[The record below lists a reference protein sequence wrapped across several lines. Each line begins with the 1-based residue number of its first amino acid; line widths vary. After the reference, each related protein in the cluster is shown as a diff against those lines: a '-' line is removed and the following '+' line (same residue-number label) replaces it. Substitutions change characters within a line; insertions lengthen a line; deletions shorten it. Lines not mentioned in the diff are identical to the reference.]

1 MKKILLTFAL
11 LTSFLLSC
19 NSEAVAEEPPIFNEP
34 DGTQMNPMPANPANP
49 YDTAGRVQ
57 IDIFNTYLMMNTVN
71 DTTITK
77 ISQSI
82 KDLALA
88 NTDLM
93 LLNEGYTTTDV
104 SAEEI
109 EQILQDPDTK
119 LETVITASPLT
130 LAAKTELKIFIDA
143 VKQLENE
150 EYDVIYKYILSFE
163 FSVMENT
170 HFNNFDK
177 RVLLLTSS
185 VIRHWS
191 YSMRKREDKDWSKS
205 TGNHTGVVKGAILS
219 PYTAVTTSLVSTI
232 AQNKNVIS
240 R

>member
-1 MKKILLTFAL
+1 MKKIVLTFVL
-11 LTSFLLSC
+11 LASLLISC
-19 NSEAVAEEPPIFNEP
+19 NSEAVAEEPPVLTEP
-34 DGTQMNPMPANPANP
+34 GGTQIDPMPANPANP
-49 YDTAGRVQ
+49 YDAAGR
-57 IDIFNTYLMMNTVN
+57 IHMDIFNAYLMMNTAN

-82 KDLALA
+82 KGLALA

-104 SAEEI
+104 SAEEM

-130 LAAKTELKIFIDA
+130 LVAKAQLKNFIET
-143 VKQLENE
+143 VRLLENE

-170 HFNNFDK
+170 HLNNFDK

-191 YSMRKREDKDWSKS
+191 YNIRKREDKDWSKS

-219 PYTAVTTSLVSTI
+219 PYTAITTSLVSKI